1 VLVFR
6 YVPESRDR
14 QATGTIDVGG
24 ASLAT
29 GGLGSLVYGLIES
42 SRLGFGH
49 PAVITTLVLGAAL
62 LAAFA
67 WAEAR
72 KAHPMVPPRL
82 FASSDFTGANL
93 LTLLL
98 YAALGGALFFLPL
111 DLIQVY
117 GYSATA
123 AGPAFLPFI
132 VLMSA
137 LSPRSPGL

>member
-1 VLVFR
+1 
-6 YVPESRDR
+6 
-14 QATGTIDVGG
+14 AGVG
-24 ASLAT
+24 SLAS
-29 GGLGSLVYGLIES
+29 GWPGRSGPGSAP
-42 SRLGFGH
+42 
-49 PAVITTLVLGAAL
+49 PAVIATLVLGVVL

-67 WAEAR
+67 GAEAR

-82 FASSDFTGANL
+82 FASSDFIGANL

-123 AGPAFLPFI
+123 AGA
-132 VLMSA
+132 
-137 LSPRSPGL
+137 

>member
-1 VLVFR
+1 GM
-6 YVPESRDR
+6 S
-14 QATGTIDVGG
+14 
-24 ASLAT
+24 
-29 GGLGSLVYGLIES
+29 
-42 SRLGFGH
+42 
-49 PAVITTLVLGAAL
+49 
-62 LAAFA
+62 
-67 WAEAR
+67 
-72 KAHPMVPPRL
+72 PPRL

-123 AGPAFLPFI
+123 AGAAFLPFI

-137 LSPRSPGL
+137 LSRWSGGLVARHGPRLPLVVGPTIAAAGFALSALPGTGGGYLTGFLPALVGLGLGMAVAGAPLTPTRLHA